1 MCEPVNDFMYFC
13 IFCIFILLCFF
24 FFIGLCDEDIREEIF
39 NSKPVKWFVKMCKRF
54 WNQFW
59 I

>member
-1 MCEPVNDFMYFC
+1 MCEPVNNFMYFC

-24 FFIGLCDEDIREEIF
+24 FFIGLSDEDVREDLY
-39 NSKPVKWFVKMCKRF
+39 NSKFGKYVNKL